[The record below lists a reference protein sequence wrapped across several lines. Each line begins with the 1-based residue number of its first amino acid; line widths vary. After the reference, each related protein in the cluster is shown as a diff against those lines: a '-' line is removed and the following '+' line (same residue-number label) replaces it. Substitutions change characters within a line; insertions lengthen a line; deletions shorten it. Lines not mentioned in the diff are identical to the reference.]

1 LTGARRQSFAALAGD
16 AINRQANEL
25 ESFVVLGR

>member
-1 LTGARRQSFAALAGD
+1 LTSARRQFFAALAGD

-25 ESFVVLGR
+25 ESLIVLGR